1 MKLNNHSFLG
11 NNITHWT
18 QSIRRGYALSFIIF
32 SFHKSGVFNE
42 LKNFKRKSSEQ
53 ISKKLKLDKNVLEA
67 GLNFMVHSD
76 NSIKKEKNKYYLTK
90 IGQKRLYSDQARAM
104 ALGAVGA
111 YHVLLTNY
119 SDTLHKKKEYG
130 KDFIRDGK
138 LVAESSV
145 LTGRSNYPW
154 VAKKFSDLKVDTVV
168 DLGCGSGDIIIDF
181 CKRHHSYKGIGIDIS
196 KGAVDLARRNVKKN
210 HLTKRI
216 DIILG
221 DMLNPTSYSSK
232 IKSKGEKLAFNS
244 IMALHEF
251 LIDGRQAVI
260 KVLKKMKK
268 AFPGSYFILGE
279 YKKCSDKE
287 FNEMPIYEKMHMLF
301 YQEIIHRLTDQR
313 LASLEEWKKIFK
325 DSDVDLIEYKD
336 DFNFRLAEYV
346 LKF

>member
-1 MKLNNHSFLG
+1 MKTKNFSFLG
-11 NNITHWT
+11 SNITDWT

-32 SFHKSGVFNE
+32 SFHKSGVFDE
-42 LKNFKRKSSEQ
+42 LKNLKKKSSDQ
-53 ISKKLKLDKNVLEA
+53 IAKKLNLDKNILEA

-76 NSIKKEKNKYYLTK
+76 NSIKKIQNKYYLTE
-90 IGQKRLYSDQARAM
+90 IGLKRLYSDQARAM
-104 ALGAVGA
+104 AIGAIGA

-119 SDTLHKKKEYG
+119 FDTLIKKKEYG

-154 VAKKFSDLKVDTVV
+154 VAKKLADLEVDTVV
-168 DLGCGSGDIIIDF
+168 DLGCGSGDILIDF
-181 CKRHHSYKGIGIDIS
+181 CKRHSSYKGIGIDIS
-196 KGAVDLARRNVKKN
+196 KGAVDLAKKNVKNNK
-210 HLTKRI
+210 LTKRI
-216 DIILG
+216 DIVWG
-221 DMLNPTSYSSK
+221 DMLEPSTYSSK
-232 IKSKGEKLAFNS
+232 IKSKGRKVAFNS

-251 LIDGRQAVI
+251 LIDGREAVI

-268 AFPGSYFILGE
+268 EFPGSYLILGE
-279 YKKCSDKE
+279 YKKCDDRE
-287 FNEMPIYEKMHMLF
+287 FQTIPLYERMHMLF

-325 DSDVDLIEYKD
+325 DAKVELLEYKD
-336 DFNFRLAEYV
+336 DFHFRLVEYV